1 VHEALDGPLLLK
13 VHGENDSGGL
23 MERHFEKELNN
34 LKGTLERMARLS
46 EESLLYSTRALL
58 EEDKSLA
65 EKCFSNERMINNLEI
80 DIDHGVADF
89 FALFQPVAIDLR
101 FMLAIQ
107 KINNDLERIGDHCIN
122 IAQSAI
128 SLAGFRQK
136 TGLLELP
143 KMIAVGQAMLHDAC
157 ESFFTKNLQL
167 ARTVLETDDIIDEL
181 NRANTREA
189 IQLVKTDKTS
199 IEMALELLRISRN
212 LERIGDLST
221 NIAEEVIFHVQA
233 RVVKHHADDATPRK
247 AEDKRHEA

>member
-1 VHEALDGPLLLK
+1 
-13 VHGENDSGGL
+13 

-34 LKGTLERMARLS
+34 LKATLEKMSRLAQ
-46 EESLLYSTRALL
+46 ESLSYATRALL
-58 EEDKSLA
+58 EEDKTLA
-65 EKCFSNERMINNLEI
+65 EKTFLNERSINNLEI

-107 KINNDLERIGDHCIN
+107 KINNDLERIGDHCVN

-128 SLAGFRQK
+128 SFVGYHQK
-136 TGLLELP
+136 SGLLELP
-143 KMIAVGQAMLHDAC
+143 KMVNIGQTMLHDAC
-157 ESFFTKNLQL
+157 ESFFTKNLKL

-189 IQLVKTDKTS
+189 INMVKNDKGS

-233 RVVKHHADDATPRK
+233 RVVKHHADEHKTRVPAG
-247 AEDKRHEA
+247 EDKKLEA

>member
-1 VHEALDGPLLLK
+1 
-13 VHGENDSGGL
+13 

-34 LKGTLERMARLS
+34 LRTTLEKMCRLTQ
-46 EESLLYSTRALL
+46 ESLASATRALL
-58 EEDKSLA
+58 EEDRTLA
-65 EKCFSNERMINNLEI
+65 ERTFVNERAINNLEI

-107 KINNDLERIGDHCIN
+107 KINNDMERIGDHCIN

-128 SLAGFRQK
+128 SYAGFPEK
-136 TGLLELP
+136 SGLLELP
-143 KMIAVGQAMLHDAC
+143 KMIGIAQSMLHDAC

-189 IQLVKTDKTS
+189 IQLVKSDKSS
-199 IEMALELLRISRN
+199 IEQALEILRISRN

-221 NIAEEVIFHVQA
+221 NVAEEVIFHVQA
-233 RVVKHHADDATPRK
+233 RVVKHHA
-247 AEDKRHEA
+247 EDPKS

>member
-1 VHEALDGPLLLK
+1 
-13 VHGENDSGGL
+13 
-23 MERHFEKELNN
+23 MERHFEKELNK
-34 LKGTLERMARLS
+34 LKGSLETMSRLAQ
-46 EESLLYSTRALL
+46 ESLAFATRALL
-58 EEDKSLA
+58 EEDKTLA
-65 EKCFSNERMINNLEI
+65 EKCFTNERAINNLEI

-107 KINNDLERIGDHCIN
+107 KINNDMERIGDHCIN

-128 SLAGFRQK
+128 SVAGFGQK

-143 KMIAVGQAMLHDAC
+143 KMIAIGQGMLNDAC

-167 ARTVLETDDIIDEL
+167 ARTVLETDDMIDEL

-189 IQLVKTDKTS
+189 IQLVKNDKTS
-199 IEMALELLRISRN
+199 IEMALELMRISRN

-233 RVVKHHADDATPRK
+233 RVVKHHADEPKYRPSAD
-247 AEDKRHEA
+247 DKRHEA

>member
-1 VHEALDGPLLLK
+1 
-13 VHGENDSGGL
+13 
-23 MERHFEKELNN
+23 MERHFEKELTN
-34 LKGTLERMARLS
+34 LKSKLQNMARLA
-46 EESLLYSTRALL
+46 EESLGFATRALI
-58 EEDKSLA
+58 EEDRNLA
-65 EKCFSNERMINNLEI
+65 ETTFTNERTINQLEI
-80 DIDHGVADF
+80 EIDHGVADF

-128 SLAGFRQK
+128 SYAGFQQK

-143 KMIAVGQAMLHDAC
+143 KMITIGRGMLHDAC
-157 ESFFTKNLQL
+157 ESFFTKNLHL

-181 NRANTREA
+181 NRSNTREA
-189 IQLVKTDKTS
+189 IQLVKNDKTS

-233 RVVKHHADDATPRK
+233 KVVKHHADDQSNDHITGHHKTSRRP
-247 AEDKRHEA
+247 EAP

>member
-1 VHEALDGPLLLK
+1 
-13 VHGENDSGGL
+13 

-34 LKGTLERMARLS
+34 LKATLEKMTRLTQ
-46 EESLLYSTRALL
+46 ESLVCATRALL
-58 EEDKSLA
+58 EEDKGLA
-65 EKCFSNERMINNLEI
+65 EKCFANERSINNLEI

-107 KINNDLERIGDHCIN
+107 KINNDMERIGDHCIN

-128 SLAGFRQK
+128 SVAGFRQK
-136 TGLLELP
+136 TGLMELP
-143 KMIAVGQAMLHDAC
+143 KMISIAQTMLHDAC

-189 IQLVKTDKTS
+189 INLVKADKTS

-221 NIAEEVIFHVQA
+221 NVAEEVIFHVQA
-233 RVVKHHADDATPRK
+233 RVVKHHADDMKLRS
-247 AEDKRHEA
+247 AEEKKL

>member
-1 VHEALDGPLLLK
+1 
-13 VHGENDSGGL
+13 
-23 MERHFEKELNN
+23 MQRHFEKELNK
-34 LKGTLERMARLS
+34 LRSSLERMAGLAQ
-46 EESLLYSTRALL
+46 ESLGFAARALL
-58 EEDKSLA
+58 EEDKGLA
-65 EKCFSNERMINNLEI
+65 ERTFTNERVINTMEI
-80 DIDHGVADF
+80 EIDHGVTEF

-101 FMLAIQ
+101 LMLAIQ

-128 SLAGFRQK
+128 SVSGFRQK

-143 KMIAVGQAMLHDAC
+143 KMITICQAMLQDAC
-157 ESFFTKNLQL
+157 ASFFTKNLRL

-189 IQLVKTDKTS
+189 IQLVKNDKTS

-221 NIAEEVIFHVQA
+221 NIAEEMIFHVQA
-233 RVVKHHADDATPRK
+233 RVVKHHADGDQGR
-247 AEDKRHEA
+247 AEDPKGPGPDGRRKEA

>member
-1 VHEALDGPLLLK
+1 
-13 VHGENDSGGL
+13 

-34 LKGTLERMARLS
+34 LKSKLETMSRLAN
-46 EESLLYSTRALL
+46 ESLVFATRALL
-58 EEDKSLA
+58 EEDKAIA
-65 EKCFSNERMINNLEI
+65 EKTFTNERVINQLEI
-80 DIDHGVADF
+80 EIDHGVADF

-128 SLAGFRQK
+128 SYSGFQQK

-143 KMIAVGQAMLHDAC
+143 KMIQIGQGMLHDAC
-157 ESFFTKNLQL
+157 QSFINKDLQL
-167 ARTVLETDDIIDEL
+167 ARIVLETDDIIDEL

-221 NIAEEVIFHVQA
+221 NIAEEVIFHLQA
-233 RVVKHHADDATPRK
+233 KVVKHHADDHVNRVSTER
-247 AEDKRHEA
+247 RHEAQ

>member
-1 VHEALDGPLLLK
+1 
-13 VHGENDSGGL
+13 

-34 LKGTLERMARLS
+34 LKTTLERMTRLTQ
-46 EESLLYSTRALL
+46 ESLVCATRALL
-58 EEDKSLA
+58 EEDKTLA
-65 EKCFSNERMINNLEI
+65 EKCFANERSINNLEI

-107 KINNDLERIGDHCIN
+107 KINNDMERIGDHCIN

-128 SLAGFRQK
+128 CVAGYQQK
-136 TGLLELP
+136 TGLMELP
-143 KMIAVGQAMLHDAC
+143 KMIAIAQGMLHDAC

-189 IQLVKTDKTS
+189 INLVKADKTS

-221 NIAEEVIFHVQA
+221 NVAEEVIFHVQA
-233 RVVKHHADDATPRK
+233 RVVKHHADDHKLRA
-247 AEDKRHEA
+247 AEEKKPQ

>member
-1 VHEALDGPLLLK
+1 
-13 VHGENDSGGL
+13 

-34 LKGTLERMARLS
+34 LKATLEKMARLAQ
-46 EESLLYSTRALL
+46 ESLLYSTRALL
-58 EEDKSLA
+58 EEDKTLA

-128 SLAGFRQK
+128 SVAGFRQK
-136 TGLLELP
+136 NGLMELP
-143 KMIAVGQAMLHDAC
+143 KMIAIGQTMLHDAC

-167 ARTVLETDDIIDEL
+167 AHTVLETDDIIDEL

-189 IQLVKTDKTS
+189 IHMVKNDATS

-233 RVVKHHADDATPRK
+233 RVVKHHADENKSRLP
-247 AEDKRHEA
+247 EEKRHEA

>member
-1 VHEALDGPLLLK
+1 
-13 VHGENDSGGL
+13 

-34 LKGTLERMARLS
+34 LKATLEKMARLTQ
-46 EESLLYSTRALL
+46 ESLDYSTRALL
-58 EEDKSLA
+58 EQDRSLA
-65 EKCFSNERMINNLEI
+65 EKTFTNERMINNLEI
-80 DIDHGVADF
+80 EIDHGVADF

-107 KINNDLERIGDHCIN
+107 KINNDLERIGDHCVN

-128 SLAGFRQK
+128 SYANFQEK
-136 TGLLELP
+136 TGMLDLP
-143 KMIAVGQAMLHDAC
+143 KMISIGQNMLNDAC
-157 ESFFTKNLQL
+157 ESFFNKNLQL
-167 ARTVLETDDIIDEL
+167 ARTVLETDDIIDEM

-189 IQLVKTDKTS
+189 IQLVKNDKTS

-233 RVVKHHADDATPRK
+233 RVVKHHADENKGR
-247 AEDKRHEA
+247 AESGTSDGHRHEAQ

>member
-1 VHEALDGPLLLK
+1 
-13 VHGENDSGGL
+13 

-80 DIDHGVADF
+80 DIDQGVADF

-136 TGLLELP
+136 NGLLELP

-189 IQLVKTDKTS
+189 IQLVKTDKTT

-233 RVVKHHADDATPRK
+233 RVVKHHADEFKPRNN
-247 AEDKRHEA
+247 EDKRHEA

>member
-1 VHEALDGPLLLK
+1 
-13 VHGENDSGGL
+13 

-34 LKGTLERMARLS
+34 LKSRLEKMSRLA
-46 EESLLYSTRALL
+46 EESLAFATRALL
-58 EEDKSLA
+58 EEDRTLA
-65 EKCFSNERMINNLEI
+65 EKTFLNERIINQLEI
-80 DIDHGVADF
+80 EIDHGVADF

-128 SLAGFRQK
+128 SYAGFQQK

-143 KMIAVGQAMLHDAC
+143 KMITIGQGMLHDAC

-167 ARTVLETDDIIDEL
+167 ARTVLETDDMIDEL
-181 NRANTREA
+181 NRSNTREA
-189 IQLVKTDKTS
+189 IQLVKNDKTS

-221 NIAEEVIFHVQA
+221 NVAEEVIFHVQA
-233 RVVKHHADDATPRK
+233 KVVKHHADDHNSDHIKGRQS
-247 AEDKRHEA
+247 EERRHEAQ

>member
-1 VHEALDGPLLLK
+1 
-13 VHGENDSGGL
+13 

-34 LKGTLERMARLS
+34 LKATLEKMSRLAQ
-46 EESLLYSTRALL
+46 ESLAYATRALL
-58 EEDKSLA
+58 EEDKALA
-65 EKCFSNERMINNLEI
+65 EKTFLNERSINNLEI

-107 KINNDLERIGDHCIN
+107 KINNDLERIGDHCVN

-128 SLAGFRQK
+128 SFVAYQQK

-143 KMIAVGQAMLHDAC
+143 KMVSIGQAMLHDAC

-189 IQLVKTDKTS
+189 IQLVKNDKTS

-233 RVVKHHADDATPRK
+233 RVVKHHADEHKNRAPVS
-247 AEDKRHEA
+247 EEKRHEA